1 MQADLE
7 RYDFII
13 LLDRMKSTDDTEI
26 LAAVRDINAKM
37 TVANVTWDDLLTS
50 QNDISIENNDDEAV
64 SSNNDGQTN
73 DYVSQSLS
81 AEEKKEAA
89 KLISTIASMKI
100 SKATKQELEEYTAD
114 LNGGEFE
121 QMDLLYLRALQ
132 VRLSP

>member
-50 QNDISIENNDDEAV
+50 QNDISIENNDDEVV

>member
-1 MQADLE
+1 
-7 RYDFII
+7 
-13 LLDRMKSTDDTEI
+13 MKSTDDTEI

-89 KLISTIASMKI
+89 NLISTIASMKI

-114 LNGGEFE
+114 LNEGEFE

>member
-114 LNGGEFE
+114 LNEGEFE

>member
-89 KLISTIASMKI
+89 NLISTIASMKI

>member
-89 KLISTIASMKI
+89 NLISTIASMKI

-114 LNGGEFE
+114 LNEGEFE

>member
-50 QNDISIENNDDEAV
+50 QNDISIENNDDEVV

-114 LNGGEFE
+114 LNEGEFE